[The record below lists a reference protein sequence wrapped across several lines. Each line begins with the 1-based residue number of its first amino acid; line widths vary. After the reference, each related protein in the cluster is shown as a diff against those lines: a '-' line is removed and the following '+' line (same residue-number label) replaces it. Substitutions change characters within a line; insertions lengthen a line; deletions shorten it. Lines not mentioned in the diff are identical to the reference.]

1 MILPIELIERL
12 IGYLKGDCSTLLNCA
27 LVHSALYPRAKA
39 LLYTTVYVR
48 SGYAHDSLRRYRFTA
63 GSDKYFALTERLALY
78 EKHDTTLSPH
88 TLSMFLLSFAGV
100 PFPNLRCLELI
111 GSESTVSSP
120 WIHLSPHT
128 FSRISKTFT
137 SVKQLILSD
146 VEFLTL
152 RDFVR
157 LISALPR

>member
-1 MILPIELIERL
+1 MCLVLWA
-12 IGYLKGDCSTLLNCA
+12 SA

-63 GSDKYFALTERLALY
+63 GSGKYFALTERLALY

-100 PFPNLRCLELI
+100 PFPSPTAVTSVIRIFELI
-111 GSESTVSSP
+111 AKFEAMEEEAAHPERQSQRER
-120 WIHLSPHT
+120 H
-128 FSRISKTFT
+128 
-137 SVKQLILSD
+137 
-146 VEFLTL
+146 
-152 RDFVR
+152 
-157 LISALPR
+157 